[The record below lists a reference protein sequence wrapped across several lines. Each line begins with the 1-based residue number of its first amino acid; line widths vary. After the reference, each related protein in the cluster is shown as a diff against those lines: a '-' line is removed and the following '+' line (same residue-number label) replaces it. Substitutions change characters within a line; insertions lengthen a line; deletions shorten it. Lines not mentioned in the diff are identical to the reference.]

1 MRHTILAVLLAS
13 GLFGQAP
20 EGRPAPAPQ
29 PRAHHPHLGLEQGQ
43 KDRLKAIRE
52 QHRTAIRTKREA
64 AGEARRSLTQAMRN
78 PATPQADLKR
88 LFDQAAERRFDL
100 MMEMRSLRAEIRE
113 VLTPEQR
120 ERAAEWHGRMM
131 ERRRHRGAMG

>member
-20 EGRPAPAPQ
+20 EGRPAPEPR
-29 PRAHHPHLGLEQGQ
+29 PRAHHPRLGLEQGQ
-43 KDRLKAIRE
+43 KDKLKAIRE
-52 QHRTAIRTKREA
+52 QHRTAIRAKREA
-64 AGEARRSLTQAMRN
+64 AREARRTLTQAMRD
-78 PATPQADLKR
+78 PATAQAELKR

-100 MMEMRSLRAEIRE
+100 LLEMRSLRAEVRD

-131 ERRRHRGAMG
+131 ERRRMRGAVG